1 MTVIAITLLSAVL
14 LGALLQR
21 VTGLGLGL
29 VAGPVLSIMLGPVAG
44 VTMVNG
50 LSIINAANNAW
61 SVRHQT
67 DWSRFRILS
76 GGLLLG
82 SLPAVAVVFF
92 LSGPW
97 LLITIGVLVLLA
109 LAVASF
115 NPEAVRVSAAARTP
129 MLLAGVAA
137 GFMSTVAGIAGPAL
151 TVYARLTGWDYR
163 QFVATLHPVLLVANA
178 VSFLLKVALIGGLDF
193 GAVPWWLWVAAIGMI
208 FFGALLGDGVNRVV
222 SSTWARRLATLLA
235 AAGAATVLVRG
246 IMELL

>member
-1 MTVIAITLLSAVL
+1 MTVIAIALLSAVL

-61 SVRHQT
+61 SVRRKT
-67 DWSRFRILS
+67 DWARFRILA
-76 GGLLLG
+76 GGLLAG

-97 LLITIGVLVLLA
+97 LLITIGALVLLA

-115 NPEAVRVSAAARTP
+115 NPGAVRVAADARAP

-151 TVYARLTGWDYR
+151 TVYARLSGWDYR
-163 QFVATLHPVLLVANA
+163 DFVATLHPVLLVANT

-193 GAVPWWLWVAAIGMI
+193 GAVPWWLWVAAIVMI
-208 FFGALLGDGVNRVV
+208 FVGALLGDGVNRVV
-222 SSTWARRLATLLA
+222 STPWARRLATLLA

-246 IMELL
+246 ILELL